1 MPATFARYLLGKV
14 SRALRLVPWAMA
26 AALAYPAGASAAP
39 ISSGVTINFNSSGFN
54 EGVYHGSNVFGQ
66 GDVSI
71 KYSAGQWI
79 QATKGAYA
87 GVFRPCSRAS
97 SQGENGCLGVR
108 QA

>member
-1 MPATFARYLLGKV
+1 
-14 SRALRLVPWAMA
+14 MA

-39 ISSGVTINFNSSGFN
+39 ISSGVTINVNSSGFN
-54 EGVYHGSNVFGQ
+54 EGAYHGSNVFGQ

-79 QATKGAYA
+79 PATKGAYA